1 MAHRIA
7 VSTLNA
13 STVDI
18 MNVIRANA
26 SLAYQNSV
34 PAVTSVHDIPK
45 VGEVIYGTP
54 AFSNEFINALI
65 NRIALVRVQSATF
78 NNPYERLK
86 KGYLDYGESVEEIF
100 VDIAKVFEF
109 SQEKAENRELKQ
121 YKPNVHSAF
130 HTMNWRVI
138 YPVSISDEELRMAFL
153 SAEGVTNLIARI
165 VDSIYT
171 AANYDEYLLFKY
183 MLIKTISSGGMK
195 PVSVNNSDIKNYA
208 KAFRG
213 TSNMLPFMKDEYNAA
228 GVKNTTP
235 KERQVIFMDAQFNA
249 DFDVDVL
256 AAAFNMEKADFM
268 GSLYLIDDWNTFDNE
283 RWTVIRDN
291 SDGVEEVTAKE
302 LELMGNVKAIIVDEE
317 WFQVYDNLTR
327 FAEKFVASGLRWNYF
342 YHTWKTVSWSPY
354 ANAVVFVSNAVS
366 LTNPSTLVYIVESCD
381 VNGNAMVITL
391 KPEDEDTLGDRNL
404 LFEQTATMTSRGHAI
419 QPYGALFI
427 PVPLASGVSSD
438 TLVGKLGDDTYSGT
452 LSYTN
457 TQGVYTLTVGGT
469 VANGDVITVGT
480 LEVTLDATSGA
491 NTTAAATAV
500 YNAINSDSTGM
511 GAIYTATN
519 PSNGVVT
526 LTEKAGHYGAGVPY
540 YDIESTAGTLTP
552 AVTTAGGA
560 KVAVGT
566 RISLSKQ

>member
-1 MAHRIA
+1 MAHRVA

-18 MNVIRANA
+18 MNVIRQNA
-26 SLAYQNSV
+26 SLAYQNTV
-34 PAVTSVHDIPK
+34 PAVATEHDIPR

-54 AFSNEFINALI
+54 AFANEFINALV
-65 NRIALVRVQSATF
+65 NRIALVRVKSATF

-153 SAEGVTNLIARI
+153 SAEGVTDLIARI

-183 MLIKTISSGGMK
+183 MIIKTITSGGMK
-195 PVSVNNSDIKNYA
+195 PVEVDGTDPKNYA

-213 TSNMLPFMKDEYNAA
+213 TSNMLPFMKSDYNAA

-235 KERQVIFMDAQFNA
+235 KDRQVIFMDAQFNA
-249 DFDVDVL
+249 EFDVDVL
-256 AAAFNMEKADFM
+256 SAAFNMDKADFM
-268 GSLYLIDDWNTFDNE
+268 GSLYLIDDWTSFDNE

-291 SDGVEEVTAKE
+291 SDGVEEVTAAE
-302 LELMGNVKAIIVDEE
+302 LALMQDVKAIIVDED

-327 FAEKFVASGLRWNYF
+327 FAEKFVAAGLRWNYF

-354 ANAVVFVSNAVS
+354 ANAVVFVEDDATTDAPATITYVIK
-366 LTNPSTLVYIVESCD
+366 TID
-381 VNGNAMVITL
+381 HNGAATVIAL
-391 KPEDEDTLGDRNL
+391 EPQGVDTLADQNI
-404 LFEQTATMTSRGHAI
+404 LFVQTEALTQRGVAI
-419 QPYGALFI
+419 QPYGAIFI
-427 PVPLASGVSSD
+427 PEGDSGD
-438 TLVGKLGDDTYSGT
+438 AIAL
-452 LSYTN
+452 
-457 TQGVYTLTVGGT
+457 
-469 VANGDVITVGT
+469 VANLG
-480 LEVTLDATSGA
+480 
-491 NTTAAATAV
+491 NAV
-500 YNAINSDSTGM
+500 YNANLIPENIVIGNT
-511 GAIYTATN
+511 
-519 PSNGVVT
+519 VT
-526 LTEKAGHYGAGVPY
+526 LT
-540 YDIESTAGTLTP
+540 
-552 AVTTAGGA
+552 
-560 KVAVGT
+560 
-566 RISLSKQ
+566 KQ